1 MMEQWNP
8 LGLVGVISAFNFP
21 TAVFGWNFCLAAM
34 CGNLTMWKDAP
45 STPLCGVACTKIIVD
60 ILAKNNVTTAALT
73 LCIGEA
79 DIGSLLVEDKRFPL
93 ISFTGST
100 AVGRIVAEK
109 VSKRFGKSILELGGN
124 NCLIVCDDANEELA
138 LKASCF
144 AAVGTCGQRCTS
156 LRRLLIHSSKFESMK
171 EKLVKAYSTVPIGD

>member
-1 MMEQWNP
+1 M
-8 LGLVGVISAFNFP
+8 
-21 TAVFGWNFCLAAM
+21 LAAV

-60 ILAKNNVTTAALT
+60 ILAKNGLSKAVLT

-79 DIGSLLVEDKRFPL
+79 DIGNLLVEDKRYPL

-100 AVGRIVAEK
+100 AIGRIVSEK
-109 VSKRFGKSILELGGN
+109 VSKRFGKCILELGGN
-124 NCLIVCDDANEELA
+124 NCLIVCDDAKEELA

-144 AAVGTCGQRCTS
+144 AAVGTCG
-156 LRRLLIHSSKFESMK
+156 
-171 EKLVKAYSTVPIGD
+171 

>member
-156 LRRLLIHSSKFESMK
+156 LRRLVSSF
-171 EKLVKAYSTVPIGD
+171 Y

>member
-1 MMEQWNP
+1 M
-8 LGLVGVISAFNFP
+8 ITAFNFP
-21 TAVFGWNFCLAAM
+21 TAVFGWNFALAAV

-45 STPLCGVACTKIIVD
+45 STPLCGVATTKIIVD
-60 ILAKNNVTTAALT
+60 VLASNNLPTAAIT

-79 DIGSLLVEDKRFPL
+79 DIGNLLVEDKRFPL

-100 AVGRIVAEK
+100 GVGRIIAEK

-124 NCLIVCDDANEELA
+124 NALIVCDDANEELA

-156 LRRLLIHSSKFESMK
+156 LRRL
-171 EKLVKAYSTVPIGD
+171 V

>member
-1 MMEQWNP
+1 
-8 LGLVGVISAFNFP
+8 
-21 TAVFGWNFCLAAM
+21 
-34 CGNLTMWKDAP
+34 MWKDAP

-60 ILAKNNVTTAALT
+60 ILEKNDVPKAALT

-79 DIGSLLVEDKRFPL
+79 DIGSLLVEDKRYPL

-109 VSKRFGKSILELGGN
+109 VSKRFGKTILELGGN
-124 NCLIVCDDANEELA
+124 NCLIVCEDASEELA

-144 AAVGTCGQRCTS
+144 ASVGTCG
-156 LRRLLIHSSKFESMK
+156 
-171 EKLVKAYSTVPIGD
+171 